1 MYGFPHT
8 GKETNIL
15 PSGQT
20 SRDSNQQEEDQKV
33 TLRCAL
39 WGHFTKDCFFPIGPI
54 WTRLSLMNLF
64 FFDRPD
70 CRPESPRKSDRLLFL
85 NLLKK

>member
-54 WTRLSLMNLF
+54 WTIRIVVLNRLEKVIGYCF
-64 FFDRPD
+64 
-70 CRPESPRKSDRLLFL
+70 
-85 NLLKK
+85 